1 MPHERAGLREFLA
14 AAHVDELGLSALVGP
29 LLKEQER
36 VMQAKL
42 SHMAHTEA
50 LQAACMQFNEA
61 MTAHCMRAV
70 TERDARVVRLADD
83 RGAEALHAFRQV
95 GALEPPWVEWKR
107 SKVRHAV
114 RELMSSLEQ
123 TRPNREF
130 ALRARI
136 VRTATDAQYT
146 QQRKPPQ
153 SFALPDVEHV
163 ISVRDVERLR
173 RGSALVLDP
182 NPPLLGPREMAEAHA
197 ELAKHVREGG
207 VMLSHN
213 PCNAGSHHGMLPV
226 SGVQLPHVNSVQH
239 SAFSPSRAHLHTPAH
254 HTAHK
259 LASGYRGL
267 DSSGGALFKIESSSA
282 TPLTHATAFGRRERN
297 PLRSFHVSTAAEAV
311 RCRRHASRVC
321 VRVRCPAIN
330 PCASPSG

>member
-1 MPHERAGLREFLA
+1 
-14 AAHVDELGLSALVGP
+14 
-29 LLKEQER
+29 
-36 VMQAKL
+36 MQAKL

-226 SGVQLPHVNSVQH
+226 SGSGTRLGASTCQLLRKLCAAAATRRVCACVCGAP
-239 SAFSPSRAHLHTPAH
+239 PSTHAHLPAG
-254 HTAHK
+254 
-259 LASGYRGL
+259 SPVR
-267 DSSGGALFKIESSSA
+267 DSECSPGPPDSKPCVAGATSA
-282 TPLTHATAFGRRERN
+282 APLHR
-297 PLRSFHVSTAAEAV
+297 LS
-311 RCRRHASRVC
+311 
-321 VRVRCPAIN
+321 
-330 PCASPSG
+330 